1 MSALDSSAQCFRC
14 FNNSLQRSQ
23 IFKCP
28 NTIIFSLVVEPRE
41 ISKEFLEYEYTRR
54 ISMIREGLRRRG
66 EGVEKGE
73 EDAEEARLYRLG
85 RHIEA
90 LWGGATPLLLDRGCL
105 WLAILAVR
113 QPASQPAASK
123 TRGGGGGNY
132 GSSHENRSRSES
144 WNTKGCCSWKRSLYH
159 GNVATKI
166 EKMGGGRGFF
176 LRCFDLIAW
185 RWMKEE

>member
-1 MSALDSSAQCFRC
+1 MSKH
-14 FNNSLQRSQ
+14 NNFFPCRW
-23 IFKCP
+23 
-28 NTIIFSLVVEPRE
+28 TT
-41 ISKEFLEYEYTRR
+41 KEFLEYEYTRR
-54 ISMIREGLRRRG
+54 ISMIREGWRRRG

-105 WLAILAVR
+105 WLAILAVDS
-113 QPASQPAASK
+113 QPASQPPRK
-123 TRGGGGGNY
+123 RVEEEGGIMEVRTRIVRDQKVEILRGVVR
-132 GSSHENRSRSES
+132 ERDPFIMEMSR
-144 WNTKGCCSWKRSLYH
+144 N
-159 GNVATKI
+159 ATKI